1 MGKLLQQQTSITGYH
16 LPTKEN
22 KLPFS
27 FFCLQKTNGGLS
39 FLFSVRSKQTEVAVT
54 H

>member
-1 MGKLLQQQTSITGYH
+1 MGKLLQQQTLITGYH
-16 LPTKEN
+16 LPAKEK

-27 FFCLQKTNGGLS
+27 VFCLQKTNGGLPFS
-39 FLFSVRSKQTEVAVT
+39 FSVRSKQTEVAAT